1 MSRIECNRAPGIHLI
16 SASVAT
22 ALYHV
27 EDLVFMKSS
36 ELRAKMGFSCGVF
49 KIKSVVNPASKAVV
63 KQFATFLP
71 YVLLLFER

>member
-1 MSRIECNRAPGIHLI
+1 MSRIECNRARGIHLI

-27 EDLVFMKSS
+27 EYLMKSS

-49 KIKSVVNPASKAVV
+49 KIKSVVNPASKAIV